1 MAAGAGAASL
11 PYKVPPL
18 HANRA
23 ARLCAAAADTLRCAR
38 QRVRTGSRS
47 DCSPSTAILIHSFPK
62 TVQRHSIYEDYAVVW
77 DVSLG
82 TGINGSVV

>member
-1 MAAGAGAASL
+1 MRTG
-11 PYKVPPL
+11 PPVC
-18 HANRA
+18 
-23 ARLCAAAADTLRCAR
+23 ARLLRIPYA
-38 QRVRTGSRS
+38 VRGNGSGQGSRS